1 MSVRTFEDFKE
12 LKAAIGTEV
21 GVSDWLEVTQ
31 QRIDRFAE
39 VTGDQQWIH
48 VDVECATRELPG
60 QTTVAHGLLTLALA
74 PAFVRSVL
82 SVKGI
87 KDTLKLRSEPDP
99 LFDPVPAGSELRGR
113 VRILVPPN
121 GLRIT
126 YGITFE
132 IEDA

>member
-87 KDTLKLRSEPDP
+87 RTL
-99 LFDPVPAGSELRGR
+99 
-113 VRILVPPN
+113 
-121 GLRIT
+121 
-126 YGITFE
+126 
-132 IEDA
+132 

>member
-1 MSVRTFEDFKE
+1 MRPFEDFKE

-48 VDVECATRELPG
+48 VDVERATRELPG
-60 QTTVAHGLLTLALA
+60 QTTIAHGLLTLALA
-74 PAFVRSVL
+74 PAFRSVL

-87 KDTLKLRSEPDP
+87 KNTLKLRSEPDP
-99 LFDPVPAGSELRGR
+99 LFDPVPAG
-113 VRILVPPN
+113 
-121 GLRIT
+121 
-126 YGITFE
+126 
-132 IEDA
+132 

>member
-1 MSVRTFEDFKE
+1 MDSRGRK
-12 LKAAIGTEV
+12 
-21 GVSDWLEVTQ
+21 
-31 QRIDRFAE
+31 R
-39 VTGDQQWIH
+39 
-48 VDVECATRELPG
+48 ATRELPG
-60 QTTVAHGLLTLALA
+60 QTTIAHGLLTLALA

-87 KDTLKLRSEPDP
+87 KNTLKLRGEPDP
-99 LFDPVPAGSELRGR
+99 LFDPVPAGSKLRGR